1 MATFAASSS
10 TLPSISTPNSH
21 WIPPSKSLPL
31 PTAVHFRSHQLCI
44 SFNAVVLKSRNS
56 RCSLRLRSAEQDTL
70 IPEQEEPVAT
80 QEDAAA
86 EQQTVSVPVSPSD
99 TLTMY
104 FDAEGTM
111 SDAAIPAVTRALEGT
126 EGVGGLKV
134 QVLEGI
140 ASVQLTKQTT
150 VQATGVASS
159 LVELIQGSGFKLQ
172 TLNLSFEDEE
182 DLVA

>member
-10 TLPSISTPNSH
+10 TLPSISTPSSH

-31 PTAVHFRSHQLCI
+31 PTTVHFRSHQLCI